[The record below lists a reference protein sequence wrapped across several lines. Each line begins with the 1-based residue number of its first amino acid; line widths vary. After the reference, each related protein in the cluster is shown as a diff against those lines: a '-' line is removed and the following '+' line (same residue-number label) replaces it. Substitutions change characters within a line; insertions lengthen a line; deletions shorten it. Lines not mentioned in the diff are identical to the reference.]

1 MNKVGVEM
9 DISNAYNF
17 DTNDNNKILRKIVL
31 DKINKKVQLE
41 DKIQLDKENEVYSM
55 FNISKDTKILVQDD
69 KKTAKLK
76 RDVLQVD
83 GTYKEESLKLTI
95 KSPNYEW
102 MVMGKMPLEK
112 DLMDINQNSDLKYNM
127 KMANEEKLC
136 IKIENTKNIKIDIEI
151 E

>member
-55 FNISKDTKILVQDD
+55 FNISKLFF
-69 KKTAKLK
+69 L
-76 RDVLQVD
+76 
-83 GTYKEESLKLTI
+83 SN
-95 KSPNYEW
+95 SP
-102 MVMGKMPLEK
+102 
-112 DLMDINQNSDLKYNM
+112 
-127 KMANEEKLC
+127 
-136 IKIENTKNIKIDIEI
+136 T
-151 E
+151 